1 MKPLPMVKG
10 EMLFD
15 SWPKGTKVVTGICC
29 RRRRDPSVAKLRYEL
44 EVVPVSKT
52 TDGTPGTVDDP
63 VGAGREGPKPL
74 PEPTSRVTLMRM
86 AMNPVRGCKIML
98 GPDKCNL
105 CLCTCVMVI
114 LVVIAVVAVM
124 TLAQAKTLVLRQ

>member
-1 MKPLPMVKG
+1 VKG